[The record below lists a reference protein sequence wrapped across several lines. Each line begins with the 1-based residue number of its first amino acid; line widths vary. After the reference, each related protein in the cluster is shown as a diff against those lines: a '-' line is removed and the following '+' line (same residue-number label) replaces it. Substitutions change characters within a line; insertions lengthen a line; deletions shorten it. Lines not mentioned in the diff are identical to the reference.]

1 VVTASPDV
9 SAKVPVSERLAEH
22 VVCTRFEDLPAEVVE
37 KAKDLLVYHVAIAFA
52 GRFSDHGAHA
62 VALAYELSEGAGRST
77 IVGHRGPA
85 TMLDAIFAHA
95 ELIEPDR
102 DARHLRSKMTL
113 GRVAD
118 PVAWVLG
125 ERRNAS
131 GRELI
136 AALVVGYDA
145 ACKLGEAQ
153 PMGGDYIRVPHKCA
167 FASFAAAAV
176 AARLLGYD
184 TARAAGAIGRAA
196 HFGMGLNAGL
206 EDSYAFSAIARS
218 AVMAALAPESD
229 ESAILHAIEGPHGLY
244 AALFGAPPDGLD
256 GALATLGVEYSI
268 LGAST
273 QSSRGSASHI
283 APLDAGRLL
292 VEESRPHVED
302 VEQLVATLPDEL
314 RGRFAYQ
321 ESRLERAT
329 GSSDRVAAVVRSLHL
344 KLAVLLVRGVVVPQP
359 TIADF
364 DDPRVQAALS
374 KVTLA
379 FEPMPV
385 DRARMEIKLKDGR
398 TLRSEGVMTLAPKGD
413 WSAWLRLDGE
423 RFLSDAR
430 LTKLEQLLTHL
441 EDVDDVGDVLVCTVP
456 DREEPSRGR

>member
-1 VVTASPDV
+1 VVTSSPDV

-22 VVCTRFEDLPAEVVE
+22 VVCTRFEDLPSEVVE
-37 KAKDLLVYHVAIAFA
+37 KAKDLLVYHVALAFA

-95 ELIEPDR
+95 ELIEPDQ

-125 ERRNAS
+125 ERRRAS

-136 AALVVGYDA
+136 AALVMGYDA

-153 PMGGDYIRVPHKCA
+153 PMGGDYTRVPHKCA
-167 FASFAAAAV
+167 FASFAATAV

-184 TARAAGAIGRAA
+184 TVRAARAIGRAA

-206 EDSYAFSAIARS
+206 EDSGAFSAIARS
-218 AVMAALAPESD
+218 AVMAALVPESD

-244 AALFGAPPDGLD
+244 AALFGGSPDSLD
-256 GALATLGVEYSI
+256 GVLATLGVEYSI
-268 LGAST
+268 LGTST

-283 APLDAGRLL
+283 APLDAGQRL
-292 VEESRPHVED
+292 VEKYRPRVED

-321 ESRLERAT
+321 ETRLERAA
-329 GSSDRVAAVVRSLHL
+329 GSSDRVAAVIRSLQL
-344 KLAVLLVRGVVVPQP
+344 KLAILLVTGVVVPQP
-359 TIADF
+359 TLADV
-364 DDPRVQAALS
+364 DDPRVQSALS

-379 FEPMPV
+379 FEPKPV
-385 DRARMEIKLKDGR
+385 DRARVEIVLKDGP
-398 TLRSEGVMTLAPKGD
+398 TLCAEGVVTPAPKGD
-413 WSAWLRLDGE
+413 WSAWLRSDGQ
-423 RFLSDAR
+423 RFLSDA
-430 LTKLEQLLTHL
+430 KLGELERLLTRL
-441 EDVDDVGDVLVCTVP
+441 EDVDDVGDVLACTVP
-456 DREEPSRGR
+456 GSGEPPLA